1 MDVSA
6 GLRAGFRLFRG
17 VSTISDSPS
26 PFSTTSTDP
35 SCSRGGGGKKGTYS
49 SELVGGRDALADE
62 LLEEL
67 DVERRV
73 VS

>member
-1 MDVSA
+1 MDSFWL
-6 GLRAGFRLFRG
+6 LRWKTPAR
-17 VSTISDSPS
+17 IEA
-26 PFSTTSTDP
+26 TSTDP